1 VTRFVVDA
9 LVVLELAAGRTA
21 VAPRHSLVAPTLVR
35 SQALELLYA
44 EVRAG
49 TRQEP
54 EARALLDRVATLRI
68 RLLDD
73 RVSRATAWRLAVQL
87 DLENPLPAEY
97 LAVTKLQADALVTL
111 DPTLSRIARGVVPL
125 EPLETL
131 TS

>member
-1 VTRFVVDA
+1 MTRFVVDA
-9 LVVLELAAGRTA
+9 LVVLELAAGSTV

-44 EVRAG
+44 DVRKG
-49 TRQEP
+49 VRQER

-68 RLLDD
+68 RLLGD

-87 DLENPLPAEY
+87 NLENPLPAEY
-97 LAVTKLQADALVTL
+97 LAVTMLQADALVPL
-111 DPTLSRIARGVVPL
+111 DPALSRLAQGVVPVA
-125 EPLETL
+125 PLEAL